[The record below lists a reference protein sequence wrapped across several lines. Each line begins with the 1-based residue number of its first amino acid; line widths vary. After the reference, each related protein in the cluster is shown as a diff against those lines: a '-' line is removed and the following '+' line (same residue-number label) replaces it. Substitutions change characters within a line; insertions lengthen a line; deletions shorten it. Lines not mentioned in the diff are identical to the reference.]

1 MFGFLRYLKDPQ
13 NMDQVTDILIYF
25 NNHTQTITEAEWEYK
40 YKQLEK
46 LKAIGEDEIYNLLMK
61 ELNKATY

>member
-1 MFGFLRYLKDPQ
+1 
-13 NMDQVTDILIYF
+13 MDQVTDILIYF